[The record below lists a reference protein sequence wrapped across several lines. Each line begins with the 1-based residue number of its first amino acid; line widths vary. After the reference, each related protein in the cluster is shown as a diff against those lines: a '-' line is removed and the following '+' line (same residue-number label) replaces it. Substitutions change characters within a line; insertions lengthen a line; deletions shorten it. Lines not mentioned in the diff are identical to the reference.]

1 MRMIILAAALL
12 LTACGPRVITRDRV
26 ETVSVP
32 VIQKCAS
39 EKPVSVQP
47 VRDRIDEAAWAAL
60 TLKQKAETMAAQGLR
75 HLNYAA
81 SLQAATSAC

>member
-39 EKPVSVQP
+39 EKPAAVQP
-47 VRDRIDEAAWAAL
+47 VRDRIDETAWDAL
-60 TLKQKAETMAAQGLR
+60 TLKQKAETMSAQGLR
-75 HLNYAA
+75 HLSYGA